1 MTYHKLNIRKNKNT
15 KGKKTQSKRKTK
27 SQRSIRKKSLRREK
41 KIGGFIEPA
50 HKVVQ
55 ACVDNASKSFFNDGK
70 IFEQGPPEKLFGD
83 PQNER
88 TKQFLH
94 AVLDAN

>member
-27 SQRSIRKKSLRREK
+27 SQNSIRKKSLRREK
-41 KIGGFIEPA
+41 KIGGYIIQPA
-50 HKVVQ
+50 HIVVQ

-70 IFEQGPPEKLFGD
+70 NINNIPS
-83 PQNER
+83 
-88 TKQFLH
+88 FL
-94 AVLDAN
+94 LR